1 MGWQRIEFP
10 LIYVEAVVRDS
21 RVIFSISYRSDAGG
35 YGRIVNQDLI
45 IRRYL
50 PSDEDVVVDLWSNAA
65 REAHPFLV
73 GEGTGDREQKMR
85 EVYLIQADNWVA
97 EHNSEV
103 VGLLGMIGSEIGG
116 LFVAP
121 ASQGLGVGRA
131 LVEHATTMHD
141 EVTLEVY
148 TLNDRARRFYALMEF
163 EEEGRRLDAETNHEL
178 ITLRRTA
185 RDSSVTRP

>member
-1 MGWQRIEFP
+1 
-10 LIYVEAVVRDS
+10 
-21 RVIFSISYRSDAGG
+21 
-35 YGRIVNQDLI
+35 
-45 IRRYL
+45 
-50 PSDEDVVVDLWSNAA
+50 
-65 REAHPFLV
+65 
-73 GEGTGDREQKMR
+73 MR

-97 EHNSEV
+97 EHNSAV

-131 LVEHATTMHD
+131 LVEHATTMHG

-163 EEEGRRLDAETNHEL
+163 EEEGRRHDAETNHEL
-178 ITLRRTA
+178 ITLRRA
-185 RDSSVTRP
+185 GRGSSLSQA

>member
-1 MGWQRIEFP
+1 MTPHVRATSTAVTIAVAFHQDAGPPRSVVGSPSVIGQPLHKAVIVGWQRIEFP

-131 LVEHATTMHD
+131 LVEHAT
-141 EVTLEVY
+141 
-148 TLNDRARRFYALMEF
+148 R
-163 EEEGRRLDAETNHEL
+163 
-178 ITLRRTA
+178 
-185 RDSSVTRP
+185 

>member
-1 MGWQRIEFP
+1 MIRE
-10 LIYVEAVVRDS
+10 LVT
-21 RVIFSISYRSDAGG
+21 FSAGYLSDAGG

-50 PSDEDVVVDLWSNAA
+50 PSDEDVVVDLWSRAA
-65 REAHPFLV
+65 REAHPFLT
-73 GEGTGDREQKMR
+73 GEGTGEREQKMR

-131 LVEHATTMHD
+131 LVEHATTMHG

-163 EEEGRRLDAETNHEL
+163 EEEGRRHDAETNHEL
-178 ITLRRTA
+178 ITLRRTG
-185 RDSSVTRP
+185 RDSSLIQA

>member
-1 MGWQRIEFP
+1 
-10 LIYVEAVVRDS
+10 
-21 RVIFSISYRSDAGG
+21 VIRESVLSSISYRSDAGG